1 VPIEDPLAQTRGP
14 AAEGQSPSPVDVGP
28 ADGPH
33 DHKRADDAGVKQG
46 EREQEG
52 LTARLSPLE
61 SCVWKSL
68 FMRGS

>member
-1 VPIEDPLAQTRGP
+1 MHPLV
-14 AAEGQSPSPVDVGP
+14 VDP
-28 ADGPH
+28 ADGPD
-33 DHKRADDAGVKQG
+33 DHKRADDGGVKQA

-52 LTARLSPLE
+52 LTARLSPLV